1 MLELSQGVRGNIVDS
16 VDGITDFITE
26 DGIMSRSQDVT
37 DIIEANKRAM
47 NAVHRCGFKAPEV
60 FRRVASIPR
69 AVFDIAKA
77 QGIDLMN
84 DEDAMKR
91 FLNDRDNLA
100 WRTTGERV

>member
-1 MLELSQGVRGNIVDS
+1 MLDLNQGVRGTMLDS
-16 VDGITDFITE
+16 VEGVTDFITD

-47 NAVHRCGFKAPEV
+47 NAVHRCGFKKPEV

-69 AVFDIAKA
+69 AVIDIAAA
-77 QGIDLMN
+77 QGIDLLG
-84 DEDAMKR
+84 DPDALRK

-100 WRTTGERV
+100 WRTTTERV